1 MTTCAGINQMRKPGC
16 RAGIAFALAACLAL
30 PAVAGEPAE
39 KAGKDEPALSADA
52 GSNKVFLDGWSYSR
66 ERKTINGSNRVIC
79 HLSVKNV
86 TEESLHDV
94 RVGILLL
101 TSMGE
106 TVFGPVGQILG
117 TIKPGETKQVQ
128 TSNDFVA
135 AFQAYQVKVTFTGG
149 EEVWHCASDIGRP
162 VPMVD
167 KLQENTSEVVLLG
180 EESGVDRR
188 GVFAGKVR
196 VKNIGALEAKDV
208 QLRVTLFGAPPKTP
222 RKAPPAKTGKA
233 ADPKKDE
240 APDPADGAVLLDW
253 TGKLGDG
260 KLAGGAEKVIPFV
273 VPKAVPKG
281 YASHRIRV
289 MAEKVATEKALG
301 GGEFQNIKDLETAHF
316 EFKRGGE
323 KNADLAVSFDLRNG
337 MDTTVRN
344 AKIVLTFNKLEKGK
358 KKAVKTHEATVAG
371 PIAGGQVL
379 PVQFELKEVPEFDG
393 FEQSLACE
401 PVEEKAAKA
410 PVAVAASKPAFKNT
424 ETVEVLIED
433 LRVES
438 DGSALL
444 VCKARN
450 GRPHPVKDVVIRVHF
465 LKSDETE
472 VSVGE
477 KNLPDPIPH
486 GEVRNFVLRA
496 SGTQG
501 FDHYKSEVKFA
512 EIAPKPAAASAE
524 NPPEA
529 PAAPDDAKS
538 EAPAAENKTE

>member
-1 MTTCAGINQMRKPGC
+1 MWAGTNPMRKPGC
-16 RAGIAFALAACLAL
+16 RAGLAFALAACLAL
-30 PAVAGEPAE
+30 PAVSGEKTE
-39 KAGKDEPALSADA
+39 KPGKDEPALSADA

-66 ERKTINGSNRVIC
+66 ERKTITGSNRVIC

-86 TEESLHDV
+86 TEEPLNDV

-106 TVFGPVGQILG
+106 TVFGPVGQVLG

-128 TSNDFVA
+128 TSNEFVA
-135 AFQAYQVKVTFTGG
+135 VFQAYQVKVTYAGG
-149 EEVWHCASDIGRP
+149 EELWHCASDLGRP
-162 VPMVD
+162 VPMVE
-167 KLQENTSEVVLLG
+167 KLLENTSEVVLLG
-180 EESGVDRR
+180 EESGTDRR
-188 GVFAGKVR
+188 GVFGGKVR

-233 ADPKKDE
+233 ADDKKTD

-260 KLAGGAEKVIPFV
+260 KLAGGAEKVIPFM

-323 KNADLAVSFDLRNG
+323 KNADLTVSFDLRNG
-337 MDTTVRN
+337 MDTPVRN
-344 AKIVLTFNKLEKGK
+344 AKIALTFNKLEKGK

-379 PVQFELKEVPEFDG
+379 PVHFELKDVPEFDG
-393 FEQSLACE
+393 FEQSLGCE
-401 PVEEKAAKA
+401 PVEAQTQK
-410 PVAVAASKPAFKNT
+410 PVAATASKPKFQST

-465 LKSDETE
+465 LKPDEAE
-472 VSVGE
+472 VAVGE
-477 KNLPDPIPH
+477 KTLPDPIPH
-486 GEVRNFVLRA
+486 GEIRNFVIRA

-512 EIAPKPAAASAE
+512 EVAPKPAAAPAE
-524 NPPEA
+524 NPPETPTA
-529 PAAPDDAKS
+529 PNDAKS
-538 EAPAAENKTE
+538 EAPAEEAKTE